1 MCNDYKRLFYS
12 ILSNTRRV
20 NAVSE
25 LLIVE
30 WYRGMCAGL
39 PMGCLGVFS
48 AYFFKKR
55 LKNCE
60 KLLTLATK
68 FVLCVMKHGYHYCE

>member
-1 MCNDYKRLFYS
+1 M
-12 ILSNTRRV
+12 

-30 WYRGMCAGL
+30 WYRGKCARV

-48 AYFFKKR
+48 AFKNKKKKR
-55 LKNCE
+55 LKNYE

-68 FVLCVMKHGYHYCE
+68 FVLCVMKHGYHCCE